1 MDRYNQPTNVSNEQ
15 CFLLNPTVL
24 TRIKDQ
30 TREKAKAE
38 TIATGLDSVF

>member
-1 MDRYNQPTNVSNEQ
+1 MSAMSSVFS
-15 CFLLNPTVL
+15 LNSTVL
-24 TRIKDQ
+24 TGIKDQ